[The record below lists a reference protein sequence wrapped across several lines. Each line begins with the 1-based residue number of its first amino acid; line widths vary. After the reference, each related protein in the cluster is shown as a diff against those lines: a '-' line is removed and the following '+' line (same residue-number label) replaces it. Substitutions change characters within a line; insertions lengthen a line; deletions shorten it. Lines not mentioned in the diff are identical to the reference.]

1 MRRLLALLLMALL
14 FVVAVVVAV
23 IIVNSTSKTVVHAR
37 SVATQDVQ
45 TAIKDLQG
53 LINQYTK

>member
-1 MRRLLALLLMALL
+1 VV

-23 IIVNSTSKTVVHAR
+23 IIVDSTSSTVVQTR
-37 SVATQDVQ
+37 SVATHDVQ